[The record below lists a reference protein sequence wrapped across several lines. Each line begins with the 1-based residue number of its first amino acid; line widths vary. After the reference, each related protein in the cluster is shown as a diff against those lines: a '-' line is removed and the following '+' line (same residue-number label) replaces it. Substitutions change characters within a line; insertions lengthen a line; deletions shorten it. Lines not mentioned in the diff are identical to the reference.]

1 MVKQQLTEFSQ
12 TQAKTT
18 PIKIQLEVK
27 RIRDIPSEMRM
38 KNQKKISTMPR
49 VLNLT
54 KECLIKTTV
63 WTTLTLHRKRLS

>member
-1 MVKQQLTEFSQ
+1 MVKQRLTEFSQ

-27 RIRDIPSEMRM
+27 RIKDIPNEMRM
-38 KNQKKISTMPR
+38 KNQKRIITMPR

-54 KECLIKTTV
+54 KECLIKITV
-63 WTTLTLHRKRLS
+63 WTILTRHRKRLS